1 MVVGRVEMTKT
12 DACSQE
18 ILCLPRETD
27 SIIGV
32 KFGQTRNSSPQEI
45 REFTTEN
52 AETVGGRA
60 NRDSQEKQVW
70 LSARS
75 AASVVNTCCQA
86 VKLSSSSVAPADAG
100 TGRRR

>member
-45 REFTTEN
+45 REFATEN

-60 NRDSQEKQVW
+60 NPDEKQNS
-70 LSARS
+70 LALCSLCFLCGEYLPS
-75 AASVVNTCCQA
+75 GGEA
-86 VKLSSSSVAPADAG
+86 V
-100 TGRRR
+100 

>member
-12 DACSQE
+12 DACGQE

-45 REFTTEN
+45 REFTTERTQRRLG
-52 AETVGGRA
+52 AGLTPAVRK
-60 NRDSQEKQVW
+60 NRFGSLLALLPLW
-70 LSARS
+70 
-75 AASVVNTCCQA
+75 
-86 VKLSSSSVAPADAG
+86 
-100 TGRRR
+100 